1 MYIVPKIPHLKNIE
15 ILVEYRE
22 LPPDESWL
30 NKMSFPAKWK
40 TDSDADLRLGFCP
53 GKKFYMNGIFTGE
66 DKPKSAEARTTPFP
80 TKRVPRIDGLRE
92 LFPGDP
98 SYEKLCVEQ
107 GLDHLLPGRR
117 ESTNTNGMLPNGV
130 TPPDSVASINE
141 ETRRASDTSTAS
153 YGIPNGFTN
162 GTNGTL

>member
-1 MYIVPKIPHLKNIE
+1 MYIVPKIPHLKNVE
-15 ILVEYRE
+15 ILVGYRE
-22 LPPDESWL
+22 LPPDESYL

-40 TDSDADLRLGFCP
+40 TDEDAESRFGFCP
-53 GKKFYMNGIFTGE
+53 GKKYYVNGILKGE
-66 DKPKSAEARTTPFP
+66 DKPKTAEARSTPFP

-92 LFPGDP
+92 VFPGDP

-107 GLDHLLPGRR
+107 GLEHLLSGRR
-117 ESTNTNGMLPNGV
+117 ELAVAHGMLQNGV
-130 TPPDSVASINE
+130 TPPDSIASLNE

-153 YGIPNGFTN
+153 YGVPNGLTN